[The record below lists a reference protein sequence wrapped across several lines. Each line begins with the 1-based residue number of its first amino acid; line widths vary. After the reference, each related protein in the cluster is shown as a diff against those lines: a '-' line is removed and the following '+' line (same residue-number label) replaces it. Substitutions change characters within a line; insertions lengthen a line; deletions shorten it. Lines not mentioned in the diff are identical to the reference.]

1 MEEMIHVMN
10 SQLLTF
16 DVSSFFT
23 KEKVC
28 EGVIEALFIIF
39 NSYLVR
45 WDKKIGLQYFFILP
59 DQNFISCTSK

>member
-1 MEEMIHVMN
+1 MIHVMN

-45 WDKKIGLQYFFILP
+45 WDKK
-59 DQNFISCTSK
+59 